1 VLPAAVVDRTVAAAL
16 AARDGTR
23 SLVHHAARWWDTACP
38 TGTAVVSHPGPGP
51 RAPGDRPRVV
61 VPRAPRATVPPVA
74 RAVAPEDIEAIFAA
88 DGPLAAL
95 LPGYQPRRAQI
106 DMALG
111 VAACLGTP
119 RGRLVVEA
127 GTGTG
132 KSLAYLVPALLFPG
146 RVVVATGTRA
156 LQDQLVDKDAP
167 IAVEAVRRFRSG
179 DVGSAAADPT
189 APSVLRMKGRNNYLC
204 RLRFERLDR
213 QRTLGFDDAL
223 VQIGRFAA
231 TTKTGDRAEL
241 TGLPD
246 HLPLW
251 SEIDA
256 DRDHCLGSACP
267 HYEPCFLVALRRA
280 ADEAQVV
287 VVNHHLLC
295 ADQRLRLDS
304 AGVGDS
310 FARVL
315 PDFDALIVDEA
326 HALPDVA
333 TDHFGLSIGTEPIVR
348 LGMDVR
354 RAADG
359 CDGDSRAQLLG
370 DLDELETTA
379 RAAFDAVAV
388 AAAAAGGAPMTVAA
402 GEAAD
407 ARADVRADVRAE
419 RRLLRVTPEVQ
430 QAIDALSDVLREL
443 AHDLQKARSMLVGR
457 DVDLALQKATLD
469 GLGGRTERAR
479 AELSFLCGS
488 AAVDDRFVCFV
499 DKGPRGATITAA
511 PIDVSS
517 PLSGTLFAGDG
528 AVVLTSATLAV
539 GTDVD
544 PFLRQV
550 GLLAADAGG
559 GAEGDR
565 GEEHG
570 RDRSGVTEAALAE
583 AALDER
589 GRDDVARAIFPSPFD
604 HPRRAALY
612 CPTDM
617 PEPDAAD
624 WTRRFDDELLFLLS
638 TSKGGA
644 LCLFTSHRAMD
655 DAAHRLRAE
664 LAVRGLNARKQGER
678 PKHALL
684 DDLRADPRT
693 VLFATASFWEGV
705 DVRGAALRLVV
716 IDRLPFRVPSD
727 PLVRARAEQARKQG
741 KDPFR
746 DLAVPEAALTL
757 KQGAGRL
764 LRTVDDAGV
773 VAVLDGRLRRK
784 SYGRVFL
791 EALPPMTRVGS
802 RTTLAQF
809 WTRFVQP
816 ALGLS

>member
-1 VLPAAVVDRTVAAAL
+1 MRFQAE
-16 AARDGTR
+16 AARCGDDADYDDDDDDG
-23 SLVHHAARWWDTACP
+23 SVSVDDARATL
-38 TGTAVVSHPGPGP
+38 P
-51 RAPGDRPRVV
+51 RVPRVV
-61 VPRAPRATVPPVA
+61 SPD
-74 RAVAPEDIEAIFAA
+74 EIEAIFSA
-88 DGPLAAL
+88 DGPLSTL
-95 LPGYQPRRAQI
+95 LPGYAPRRAQI
-106 DMALG
+106 DMALS
-111 VAACLGTP
+111 VASCLGTA

-132 KSLAYLVPALLFPG
+132 KSLAYLIPALLFDG

-167 IAVEAVRRFRSG
+167 VAVQAVRRFREQRGG
-179 DVGSAAADPT
+179 DVDKN
-189 APSVLRMKGRNNYLC
+189 VLRLKGRKNYLC
-204 RLRFERLDR
+204 RVRFEQIDR

-223 VQIGRFAA
+223 VQITRFAA

-241 TGLPD
+241 VGLPD
-246 HLPLW
+246 NLPVW
-251 SEIDA
+251 NEIDA

-267 HYEPCFLVALRRA
+267 RHDTCFLVDVRRSA
-280 ADEAQVV
+280 EEASVIV
-287 VVNHHLLC
+287 TNHHMLC

-304 AGVGDS
+304 AGDTDS

-333 TDHFGLSIGTEPIVR
+333 TDHFGLSAGTDELVR
-348 LGMDVR
+348 LGIDVR

-359 CDGDSRAQLLG
+359 CDGDSRAALLG
-370 DLDELETTA
+370 DLDDLDAAT
-379 RAAFDAVAV
+379 RAAFASILL
-388 AAAAAGGAPMTVAA
+388 AAGRGGATIDA
-402 GEAAD
+402 GGDDTGA
-407 ARADVRADVRAE
+407 RAE
-419 RRLLRVTPEVQ
+419 RRLLRIDGDVQ
-430 QAIDALSDVLREL
+430 QTTAALTDALRVL
-443 AHDLQKARSMLVGR
+443 AHDLQKARSRLVGK

-488 AAVDDRFVCFV
+488 AASDERFVCFV
-499 DKGPRGATITAA
+499 DKGARGTTLTAA

-517 PLSGTLFAGDG
+517 PLSGTVFSGD
-528 AVVLTSATLAV
+528 APVVLTSATLAV
-539 GTDVD
+539 GDDVE

-550 GLLAADAGG
+550 GLLGAAADGDGDGDDGDDGG
-559 GAEGDR
+559 DGGD
-565 GEEHG
+565 GG
-570 RDRSGVTEAALAE
+570 DGDDP
-583 AALDER
+583 LDER

-604 HPRRAALY
+604 HARRAALY

-624 WTRRFDDELLFLLS
+624 IEQRFDDELLFLLS
-638 TSKGGA
+638 LSRGGA

-655 DAAHRLRAE
+655 AAVARLRAE
-664 LAVRGLNARKQGER
+664 LDARGLRTRKQGER

-684 DDLRADPRT
+684 DELRTDERT
-693 VLFATASFWEGV
+693 VLFATSSFWEGV

-727 PLVRARAEQARKQG
+727 PLVRARAEHARKQG

-746 DLAVPEAALTL
+746 DVAVPEAALLL

-773 VAVLDGRLRRK
+773 VAVLDGRLRK
-784 SYGRVFL
+784 KGYGRIFL
-791 EALPPMTRVGS
+791 DALPPMTRIGA
-802 RTTLAQF
+802 RGTLAQF

-816 ALGLS
+816 ALGIS

>member
-1 VLPAAVVDRTVAAAL
+1 M
-16 AARDGTR
+16 
-23 SLVHHAARWWDTACP
+23 
-38 TGTAVVSHPGPGP
+38 P
-51 RAPGDRPRVV
+51 RA
-61 VPRAPRATVPPVA
+61 VPPD
-74 RAVAPEDIEAIFAA
+74 EIEAIFAEG
-88 DGPLAAL
+88 GPLATL

-106 DMALG
+106 DMALA
-111 VAACLGTP
+111 VAAALGTT

-132 KSLAYLVPALLFPG
+132 KSLAYLIPALLSDG

-167 IAVEAVRRFRSG
+167 VAVEAVRRLRAGRPRNDG
-179 DVGSAAADPT
+179 DDDDDDDDDEPRGKT
-189 APSVLRMKGRNNYLC
+189 VLRMKGRNNYLC
-204 RLRFERLDR
+204 LLRFERLDR
-213 QRTLGFDDAL
+213 QRTLGFDDTL
-223 VQIGRFAA
+223 VQIGRFASS
-231 TTKTGDRAEL
+231 TKTGDRAEL

-267 HYEPCFLVALRRA
+267 SYEPCFLVALRRA
-280 ADEAQVV
+280 AEQADVL

-295 ADQRLRLDS
+295 ADQRLRLDNAS
-304 AGVGDS
+304 DAEG

-326 HALPDVA
+326 HTLPDVA
-333 TDHFGLSIGTEPIVR
+333 TDHFGLSCGTDALVR
-348 LGMDVR
+348 LGVDVR
-354 RAADG
+354 RAANA
-359 CDGDSRAQLLG
+359 CDGDSRAKLMNDAD
-370 DLDELETTA
+370 DLEATSKT
-379 RAAFDAVAV
+379 AFDAVA
-388 AAAAAGGAPMTVAA
+388 AAGSGGTTVGVAAGGDTADAL
-402 GEAAD
+402 AD
-407 ARADVRADVRAE
+407 ARAD
-419 RRLLRVTPEVQ
+419 RRLLRLTKDVE
-430 QAIDALSDVLREL
+430 QATEALVDALAVL
-443 AHDLQKARSMLVGR
+443 AHDLQKSRSKLVGKDG
-457 DVDLALQKATLD
+457 DVALQKATLD
-469 GLGGRTERAR
+469 GLSGRTERAR
-479 AELSFLCGS
+479 AELAFLCGS
-488 AAVDDRFVCFV
+488 AASDDRFVCFV
-499 DKGPRGATITAA
+499 DKGPRGVTLTAA

-517 PLSGTLFAGDG
+517 PLSGTIFAGD
-528 AVVLTSATLAV
+528 APVVLTSATLAIGDDV
-539 GTDVD
+539 G

-550 GLLAADAGG
+550 GLAPDEDPDGDAGAAG
-559 GAEGDR
+559 GSDRGAERGDDR
-565 GEEHG
+565 GDDHDPTG
-570 RDRSGVTEAALAE
+570 A
-583 AALDER
+583 R
-589 GRDDVARAIFPSPFD
+589 GHDDVARAIFPSPFD
-604 HPRRAALY
+604 HARRAALY

-655 DAAHRLRAE
+655 DAVSRLRAE
-664 LAVRGLNARKQGER
+664 LDARGLRTRKQGER

-684 DDLRADPRT
+684 DELRGDLRT

-727 PLVRARAEQARKQG
+727 PLVRARAEHARKQG
-741 KDPFR
+741 KDPFA
-746 DLAVPEAALTL
+746 DIAVPEAALVL

-773 VAVLDGRLRRK
+773 VAVLDGRLRKKR
-784 SYGRVFL
+784 YGRVFL
-791 EALPPMTRVGS
+791 DALPPMTRVGS
-802 RTTLAQF
+802 RATLAQF

>member
-1 VLPAAVVDRTVAAAL
+1 MRCVSR
-16 AARDGTR
+16 
-23 SLVHHAARWWDTACP
+23 
-38 TGTAVVSHPGPGP
+38 VVSP
-51 RAPGDRPRVV
+51 D
-61 VPRAPRATVPPVA
+61 
-74 RAVAPEDIEAIFAA
+74 EIEAIFAA
-88 DGPLAAL
+88 DGPLATL
-95 LPGYQPRRAQI
+95 LPGYAPRRAQI
-106 DMALG
+106 DMALS
-111 VAACLGTP
+111 VAACLGTR

-132 KSLAYLVPALLFPG
+132 KSLAYLIPALLFDG
-146 RVVVATGTRA
+146 KVVVATGTRA

-167 IAVEAVRRFRSG
+167 TAVEAVRRFRHERGG
-179 DVGSAAADPT
+179 DVDKT
-189 APSVLRMKGRNNYLC
+189 VLRVKGRKNYLC
-204 RLRFERLDR
+204 QVRFEQLDR

-223 VQIGRFAA
+223 VQITRFAA

-246 HLPLW
+246 NLPIW

-267 HYEPCFLVALRRA
+267 RHDTCFLVEVRRA
-280 ADEAQVV
+280 AEEASVIV
-287 VVNHHLLC
+287 ANHHLLC

-304 AGVGDS
+304 AGDTDS

-315 PDFDALIVDEA
+315 PDFDALVVDEA

-333 TDHFGLSIGTEPIVR
+333 TDHFGLSAGTDELVR
-348 LGMDVR
+348 LAIDVR

-359 CDGDSRAQLLG
+359 CDGDSRAALMG
-370 DLDELETTA
+370 DLDDLDATT
-379 RAAFDAVAV
+379 RTAF
-388 AAAAAGGAPMTVAA
+388 GAILVAA
-402 GEAAD
+402 GRGGTTVD
-407 ARADVRADVRAE
+407 ATGDEQGARAE
-419 RRLLRVTPEVQ
+419 RLLLRIDDDVKQTTG
-430 QAIDALSDVLREL
+430 ALTDALQAL
-443 AHDLQKARSMLVGR
+443 AHNLQKARAKLVGK

-469 GLGGRTERAR
+469 GLSGRTERAR

-488 AAVDDRFVCFV
+488 AASDERFVCFV
-499 DKGPRGATITAA
+499 DKGPRGTTLTAA

-517 PLSGTLFAGDG
+517 PLSGTVFSGD
-528 AVVLTSATLAV
+528 APVVLTSATLAV
-539 GTDVD
+539 GDDVE

-550 GLLAADAGG
+550 GLVGDDDANADADDDGS
-559 GAEGDR
+559 D
-565 GEEHG
+565 
-570 RDRSGVTEAALAE
+570 DDP
-583 AALDER
+583 LDER

-604 HPRRAALY
+604 HARRAALY

-624 WTRRFDDELLFLLS
+624 IEQRFDDELLFLLS
-638 TSKGGA
+638 LSRGGT

-655 DAAHRLRAE
+655 AAVTRLRAE
-664 LAVRGLNARKQGER
+664 LDTRGLRARKQGER

-684 DDLRADPRT
+684 DELRSDART
-693 VLFATASFWEGV
+693 VLFATSSFWEGV

-727 PLVRARAEQARKQG
+727 PLVKARAEHARKQG

-746 DLAVPEAALTL
+746 DVAVPEAALLL

-784 SYGRVFL
+784 RYGRIFL
-791 EALPPMTRVGS
+791 DALPPMTRVGS
-802 RTTLAQF
+802 RATLAQF

-816 ALGLS
+816 ALGIS

>member
-1 VLPAAVVDRTVAAAL
+1 VSSSTGGIGVVA
-16 AARDGTR
+16 
-23 SLVHHAARWWDTACP
+23 S
-38 TGTAVVSHPGPGP
+38 
-51 RAPGDRPRVV
+51 RA
-61 VPRAPRATVPPVA
+61 VPRAVPA
-74 RAVAPEDIEAIFAA
+74 DEIEAIFSAE
-88 DGPLAAL
+88 GPLPAL

-106 DMALG
+106 DMARA
-111 VAACLGTP
+111 VADCLGSA

-132 KSLAYLVPALLFPG
+132 KSLAYLIPALLCEG
-146 RVVVATGTRA
+146 RVVIATGTRA

-167 IAVEAVRRFRSG
+167 IAVQAVARFRDRSPH
-179 DVGSAAADPT
+179 DDD
-189 APSVLRMKGRNNYLC
+189 APAVLRMKGRNNYLC
-204 RLRFERLDR
+204 RLRFEHLDR
-213 QRTLGFDDAL
+213 QRTLGFDDTL
-223 VQIGRFAA
+223 VQIERFAKS
-231 TTKTGDRAEL
+231 TSTGDRAEL

-251 SEIDA
+251 AEINA
-256 DRDHCLGSACP
+256 DRDHCLGSSCP
-267 HYEPCFLVALRRA
+267 QYEPCFLVSLRRTA
-280 ADEAQVV
+280 ERAHVV

-295 ADQRLRLDS
+295 ADQRLRLDN
-304 AGVGDS
+304 AGIADS

-333 TDHFGLSIGTEPIVR
+333 TDHFGLSVGNDAILR
-348 LGMDVR
+348 LGVDVR

-359 CDGDSRAQLLG
+359 CDGDSRAALLD
-370 DLDELETTA
+370 DLDALQATAQTAFAAVVAAASSGPTTT
-379 RAAFDAVAV
+379 VNPG
-388 AAAAAGGAPMTVAA
+388 AAAAAGG
-402 GEAAD
+402 GAD
-407 ARADVRADVRAE
+407 APEARAE
-419 RRLLRVTPEVQ
+419 RRLLQLNDDVR
-430 QAIDALSDVLREL
+430 QATSALTDALQVL
-443 AHDLQKARSMLVGR
+443 AHDLQRARSKLVGR

-469 GLGGRTERAR
+469 GLSGRTERAR
-479 AELSFLCGS
+479 AELSFVCG
-488 AAVDDRFVCFV
+488 AAASDDRFVCFV
-499 DKGPRGATITAA
+499 DKGPRGATVTAA

-517 PLSGTLFAGDG
+517 PLSGTVFAGD
-528 AVVLTSATLAV
+528 APVVLTSATLAV
-539 GTDVD
+539 GNDVA

-550 GLLAADAGG
+550 GLLGADAEE
-559 GAEGDR
+559 AEEVNEQET
-565 GEEHG
+565 GEPQ
-570 RDRSGVTEAALAE
+570 RSADDV
-583 AALDER
+583 LDER
-589 GRDDVARAIFPSPFD
+589 GRDDVVRLIVPSPFD
-604 HPRRAALY
+604 FARRAALY

-638 TSKGGA
+638 TSRGGA
-644 LCLFTSHRAMD
+644 LCLFTSVRAMD
-655 DAAHRLRAE
+655 DAAARLRAE
-664 LAVRGLNARKQGER
+664 LDARGLHARKQGER
-678 PKHALL
+678 PRHALL
-684 DDLRADPRT
+684 DELRGDPRM

-746 DLAVPEAALTL
+746 DVAVPEAALTL

-784 SYGRVFL
+784 AYGRTFL

-802 RTTLAQF
+802 RATLAQF

-816 ALGLS
+816 ALGLSS